1 MGLKTIDMNLFR
13 FLILVIAVS
22 LTQLVTAQE
31 QAISQEIA
39 TSQQTTLA
47 IADESPE
54 ISNKNINWYTWEEAI
69 ELTESNPKKIF
80 VDIYT
85 NWCHFCKKMD
95 KTTFKDPEVITYINE
110 NFYPVKFNAEQKEAI
125 MFNEREFTYYTEEG
139 RKKGIHLLA
148 YALLDGQLGF
158 PAFVTLDETFARIM
172 ISPGYKL
179 GPQLMQELTFAN
191 DEKYKEM
198 SWEDYQKGE

>member
-1 MGLKTIDMNLFR
+1 MNIFR
-13 FLILVIAVS
+13 LLVLVILYSSA
-22 LTQLVTAQE
+22 QLATAQE
-31 QAISQEIA
+31 HTISQEINTPQEIVA
-39 TSQQTTLA
+39 DVVEDQSAVTLT
-47 IADESPE
+47 E
-54 ISNKNINWYTWEEAI
+54 IKWYTWEEAI

-95 KTTFKDPEVITYINE
+95 KTTFTEPEVISYINE
-110 NFYPVKFNAEQKEAI
+110 NFYPVKFNAEQTESV
-125 MFNEREFTYYTEEG
+125 MFNDKEFTYYVEEG
-139 RKKGIHLLA
+139 KKKGVHLLA
-148 YALLDGQLGF
+148 YALLDGRLGF

-172 ISPGYKL
+172 ISPGYKM